1 MCYIDHFHLI
11 HLDNR
16 YLAEGNAVE
25 IPGVDDAADFAVMR
39 AALSSLNFSADE
51 QSDLMRI
58 LAAIIHLGNVEFKVC
73 YLVLAF
79 DMWKLVF
86 LLHFVAFSP
95 L

>member
-1 MCYIDHFHLI
+1 MD
-11 HLDNR
+11 
-16 YLAEGNAVE
+16 

-73 YLVLAF
+73 NLCLVF
-79 DMWKLVF
+79 DLWKLVF
-86 LLHFVAFSP
+86 LLRFVAFAP
-95 L
+95 F